1 MRFSGFKKIT
11 TAIFMMVVISFSF
24 LYSLNELLVNHQ
36 ESKLTLRS
44 EKLRFQAEMLAEQAL
59 SALGDINAIDDNIC
73 SPNYIEKLKMIR
85 WRHLNIED
93 VASLKE
99 NRIYCSAFWGEVNPP
114 LHITVINETENNK
127 PALIEVKN
135 NSKTQYNN
143 IGLYQ
148 GHAAVFVSRGTYESI
163 LNTVTDGYFVMT
175 SADKSQKY
183 FESSSKEYIASGNPL
198 LSKLFTANTSLCSP
212 QWQFCVMAQ
221 NAHSGLLSFTPG
233 LLSFVMMVAL
243 MLGGF
248 LTFFC
253 LNIVDK
259 RQSLKSRLKKS
270 IKRGDVFLEY
280 QPMVSAIDGK
290 IAGIEALVRWSDGI
304 HGSVSPDVFIKISEK
319 IGFYSKISD
328 FVIQNSVRE
337 MAAVLNK
344 NRTLTL
350 SINITDHEISDL
362 TFMDRLIEVCAF
374 YGVEPAQIKLE
385 ISERC
390 QLSQKEIQFFAERVA
405 KMNIKLAIDDF
416 GVANSNLAWLTGFR
430 FDEVKLDGSLMKN
443 LDNKNKEKILH
454 AICSLIKDM
463 GKDIVFEGVEDAEQ
477 LTIAREIDADCLI
490 QGWFFYR
497 SLSAKNIESLL
508 ITQGKNHAVCP

>member
-1 MRFSGFKKIT
+1 MRFSGFKKIIT
-11 TAIFMMVVISFSF
+11 TIFMMVIISSSF
-24 LYSLNELLVNHQ
+24 LFSLNELLVNHQ

-59 SALGDINAIDDNIC
+59 SALGDINAIDDDIC
-73 SPNYIEKLKMIR
+73 SPNYIEKLRMIR

-99 NRIYCSAFWGEVNPP
+99 SRIYCSAFWGEVNPP
-114 LHITVINETENNK
+114 LHITVKNETENNK
-127 PALIEVKN
+127 PVLIEVKN
-135 NSKTQYNN
+135 NSKTLYNN
-143 IGLYQ
+143 IALYQ
-148 GHAAVFVSRGTYESI
+148 GHAAVFVARGTYEGI

-175 SADKSQKY
+175 SVDKSQKY
-183 FESSSKEYIASGNPL
+183 FESNSKEYIASGNPL
-198 LSKLFTANTSLCSP
+198 LSKIFTANTSLCSP
-212 QWQFCVMAQ
+212 QWLFCVMAQ
-221 NAHSGLLSFTPG
+221 NARSGLLSLTPG
-233 LLSFVMMVAL
+233 LLSFVMVVAL

-280 QPMVSAIDGK
+280 QPMVNAIDGK
-290 IAGIEALVRWSDGI
+290 IAGLEALVRWRDSV
-304 HGSVSPDVFIKISEK
+304 HGFVSPEVFIKVSEK
-319 IGFYSKISD
+319 IGFYAKISD
-328 FVIQNSVRE
+328 FVIKTSVKE
-337 MAAVLNK
+337 MAAVLNE
-344 NRTLTL
+344 NRALTL
-350 SINITDHEISDL
+350 SINITDHEINEP
-362 TFMDRLIEVCAF
+362 TFISRLIEVCALH
-374 YGVEPAQIKLE
+374 GVEPAQIKLE

-390 QLSQKEIQFFAERVA
+390 QLSQKEIQLFAERVA
-405 KMNIKLAIDDF
+405 NMNIKLAIDDF

-454 AICSLIKDM
+454 AICLLIKDM
-463 GKDIVFEGVEDAEQ
+463 GKGIVFEGVEDAEQ
-477 LTIAREIDADCLI
+477 LAIAREIDADCLI

-497 SLSAKNIESLL
+497 SLSARNIENLL
-508 ITQGKNHAVCP
+508 ITQEKNHVVCP